1 MRYDG
6 TRATL
11 RARFGNRSELT
22 IHDHARN
29 TVETVP
35 LEQGSEGHGGGDHGL
50 MNDFVRVVRGE
61 IPPLTSARVAL
72 ESHLLAFAAEEARLN
87 HTIVDMPEFRQRA
100 DRLTDPV

>member
-1 MRYDG
+1 
-6 TRATL
+6 
-11 RARFGNRSELT
+11 
-22 IHDHARN
+22 
-29 TVETVP
+29 
-35 LEQGSEGHGGGDHGL
+35 